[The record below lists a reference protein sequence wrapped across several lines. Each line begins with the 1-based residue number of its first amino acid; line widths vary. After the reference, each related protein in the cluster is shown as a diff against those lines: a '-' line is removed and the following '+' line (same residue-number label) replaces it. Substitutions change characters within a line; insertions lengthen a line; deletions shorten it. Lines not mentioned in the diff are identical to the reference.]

1 MKTAPT
7 TGTATDGAAAR
18 LALTRYEAATCAR
31 LPSSDR
37 QRDFRAG
44 RLAARRAVMG
54 FVGRGPSRSME
65 VRSGVDGFPSL
76 SLLDPSGRWR
86 TTSVELSISHR
97 DGRAVAAIA
106 RAGVRVGVDLE
117 RVGAVPRRLA
127 GHFLTPQEL
136 DLAGAGDPTVL
147 WSLKEAAWK
156 ALALGRSLPLKA
168 LELCCDDAG
177 GLRGGLRGVRVRGV
191 FVPMHSRMST
201 PWPGYHM
208 AMVWTTGGVA

>member
-1 MKTAPT
+1 MKTLPT

-18 LALTRYEAATCAR
+18 LALTGQEASSCAR

-44 RLAARRAVMG
+44 RLAAKRAVMG
-54 FVGRGPSRSME
+54 FVGRGLSRRME
-65 VRSGVDGFPSL
+65 VRSRVDGFPSL

-86 TTSVELSISHR
+86 TTAVELSISHR
-97 DGRAVAAIA
+97 DGHAVAAIA
-106 RAGVRVGVDLE
+106 PAGVRVGVDLE
-117 RVGAVPRRLA
+117 PAEAVPLGLA
-127 GHFLTPQEL
+127 RHFLTPREQ
-136 DLAGAGDPTVL
+136 DLASGGDPTVL

-168 LELCCDDAG
+168 LELCCEDA
-177 GLRGGLRGVRVRGV
+177 GGLRGVRVRGV
-191 FVPMHSRMST
+191 FVPVHSQMST

-208 AMVWTTGGVA
+208 AMVWTTGGAA

>member
-18 LALTRYEAATCAR
+18 LALTRHEASTCAR

-44 RLAARRAVMG
+44 RLAAKRAVMG
-54 FVGRGPSRSME
+54 FVGRGPSRRME
-65 VRSGVDGFPSL
+65 VRSRVDGSPSL

-86 TTSVELSISHR
+86 TRAVELSISHR

-117 RVGAVPRRLA
+117 LVGAVPRRLA
-127 GHFLTPQEL
+127 GHFLTAREQ
-136 DLAGAGDPTVL
+136 DLAGGGDPTVL

-156 ALALGRSLPLKA
+156 ALGLGRSVPLKA
-168 LELCCDDAG
+168 LALCGDDA
-177 GLRGGLRGVRVRGV
+177 GGLRGVRVRGA

-201 PWPGYHM
+201 PWPGYLM
-208 AMVWTTGGVA
+208 AMVWTTGGAA